1 MKEMEPVEDGFLEG
15 LNQGVK
21 EDVKEQEQV
30 PITVLSE
37 EEERSLS
44 DEARVHTK
52 QDIHTHSE
60 EETMSRGKKMKVVEL
75 ASITHQ
81 GKVVKMLGEIG
92 TTWRPKNRPKNKLRL
107 NMKKLLNPK
116 LAERRLQKL
125 KTLHLRKS

>member
-1 MKEMEPVEDGFLEG
+1 MESIEDAYPEELDQI
-15 LNQGVK
+15 LN

-30 PITVLSE
+30 PITVLSK

-52 QDIHTHSE
+52 MDIHTHSE

-81 GKVVKMLGEIG
+81 GKVVKMLG
-92 TTWRPKNRPKNKLRL
+92 
-107 NMKKLLNPK
+107 
-116 LAERRLQKL
+116 
-125 KTLHLRKS
+125 